1 MNKTM
6 GMVLSVFGIISISAF
21 ANIAIIKPLVEPV
34 DNILPIK
41 EINIIKPELKVT
53 KIKLSVIKNHTKFLD
68 DIGFRES
75 SNNYKAVNQSGYLGK
90 YQFGR
95 KTLNAIGFED
105 VSNYEFLSN
114 PEIQE
119 EAMLVLLQKNK
130 HTLRREIKKYVGET
144 VNGIYITESGILA
157 AAHLG
162 GAGNVRNAVNVINPT
177 KGDMTLITQLWK
189 TEVGQFRNASQ
200 NYSQLALA
208 SLIELDNIIYKK
220 CQFIYNCTPS
230 DF

>member
-1 MNKTM
+1 MRKISTISI
-6 GMVLSVFGIISISAF
+6 LVFLFSIISAF
-21 ANIAIIKPLVEPV
+21 ASIAYINPKVEVIEVQPIIKPLEIVEPKLEV
-34 DNILPIK
+34 KI
-41 EINIIKPELKVT
+41 EIP
-53 KIKLSVIKNHTKFLD
+53 VIRNHNKFLD

-75 SNNYKAVNQSGYLGK
+75 SNNYKAVNQFGYLGK

-162 GAGNVRNAVNVINPT
+162 GAGNVRKFFRKGYEFKDGNGT
-177 KGDMTLITQLWK
+177 KMTSYMIR
-189 TEVGQFRNASQ
+189 FA
-200 NYSQLALA
+200 
-208 SLIELDNIIYKK
+208 D
-220 CQFIYNCTPS
+220 YNLNL
-230 DF
+230 

>member
-1 MNKTM
+1 MRKIPSII
-6 GMVLSVFGIISISAF
+6 GLISLLSVMSAF
-21 ANIAIIKPLVEPV
+21 TRLVFITPKVEVIEIQPIIKPLEIVEPKLEV
-34 DNILPIK
+34 KI
-41 EINIIKPELKVT
+41 EIPAVR
-53 KIKLSVIKNHTKFLD
+53 NHNKFLD
-68 DIGFRES
+68 EVGFRES
-75 SNNYKAVNQSGYLGK
+75 SNNYKAVNQFGYLGK

-162 GAGNVRNAVNVINPT
+162 GAGNVRKFFRKGYEFEDGNGT
-177 KGDMTLITQLWK
+177 KMTSYM
-189 TEVGQFRNASQ
+189 VRFAG
-200 NYSQLALA
+200 
-208 SLIELDNIIYKK
+208 
-220 CQFIYNCTPS
+220 YNLNL
-230 DF
+230 

>member
-1 MNKTM
+1 MRNFSSII
-6 GMVLSVFGIISISAF
+6 GLIFLLSVMSAF
-21 ANIAIIKPLVEPV
+21 TRLVFITPKVEVIEVQPIIKPLEIVEPKLEV
-34 DNILPIK
+34 KI
-41 EINIIKPELKVT
+41 EIPAIR
-53 KIKLSVIKNHTKFLD
+53 NHNKFLD
-68 DIGFRES
+68 EVGFRES
-75 SNNYKAVNQSGYLGK
+75 SNNYKAVNQFGYLGK

-162 GAGNVRNAVNVINPT
+162 GAGNVRKFFRKGYEFEDGNGT
-177 KGDMTLITQLWK
+177 KMTSYMIR
-189 TEVGQFRNASQ
+189 FA
-200 NYSQLALA
+200 
-208 SLIELDNIIYKK
+208 D
-220 CQFIYNCTPS
+220 YNLNL
-230 DF
+230 

>member
-1 MNKTM
+1 MKRLLLTI
-6 GMVLSVFGIISISAF
+6 LISVMCTGIMAF
-21 ANIAIIKPLVEPV
+21 TVNRMTAP
-34 DNILPIK
+34 PI
-41 EINIIKPELKVT
+41 ET
-53 KIKLSVIKNHTKFLD
+53 KIVSTVSEIVLPEIKVEAPKLEIKIRDHKKFLE

-75 SNNYKAVNQSGYLGK
+75 SGNYKAVNQFGYLGK

-162 GAGNVRNAVNVINPT
+162 GAGNVRKFFRKGYEFEDGNGT
-177 KGDMTLITQLWK
+177 KMTSYMIR
-189 TEVGQFRNASQ
+189 FADYN
-200 NYSQLALA
+200 
-208 SLIELDNIIYKK
+208 LDIR
-220 CQFIYNCTPS
+220 
-230 DF
+230 

>member
-1 MNKTM
+1 MRKISTISI
-6 GMVLSVFGIISISAF
+6 LVFLFSIISAF
-21 ANIAIIKPLVEPV
+21 ASIAYINPKVEVIEVQPIIKPLEIVEPKLEV
-34 DNILPIK
+34 KI
-41 EINIIKPELKVT
+41 EIPAIRDHN
-53 KIKLSVIKNHTKFLD
+53 KFLD
-68 DIGFRES
+68 EVGFRES
-75 SNNYKAVNQSGYLGK
+75 SNNYKAVNQFGYLGK

-162 GAGNVRNAVNVINPT
+162 GAGNVRKFFRKGYEFKDGNGT
-177 KGDMTLITQLWK
+177 KMTSYMIR
-189 TEVGQFRNASQ
+189 FA
-200 NYSQLALA
+200 
-208 SLIELDNIIYKK
+208 D
-220 CQFIYNCTPS
+220 YNLNLK
-230 DF
+230 